1 MFHWLRNRRRVQWL
15 AEPFPPHWEVL
26 LHRNVAHYA
35 HLTAVQR
42 AKLRDDLRVFLH
54 EKRFEGGSGFVVTE
68 EVRVTVAAQAAL
80 LILGLDIDFYR
91 RVEAV
96 IVYATTFKTPDPE
109 DLSEDDDLS
118 DTPLAGQ
125 AVYRGPVILSWDA
138 VQAEGR
144 DVGTGQNVVLHEF
157 AHQLDFLD
165 NAIDGTPPIDDPKLE
180 ARWPAVMQAAFDR
193 HTKAIKRGKETFFS
207 EHAADN
213 ETEYFA
219 DATEAFFCAPHD
231 LIVEEPEVYDL
242 LAGFYKVNPRE
253 WFPEA

>member
-1 MFHWLRNRRRVQWL
+1 MFHWLRNRRRTQLL
-15 AEPFPPHWEVL
+15 AEPFPAHWEVL
-26 LHRNVAHYA
+26 LRRNVAHYA
-35 HLTAVQR
+35 HLTAAQQ

-80 LILGLDIDFYR
+80 LILGLDVEFYR
-91 RVEAV
+91 RVDAV

-144 DVGTGQNVVLHEF
+144 DIGIGQNVVLHEF

-165 NAIDGTPPIDDPKLE
+165 DAIDGTPPLDDARLRS
-180 ARWPAVMQAAFDR
+180 RWPTVMRASRSRSCRAMR
-193 HTKAIKRGKETFFS
+193 SPRGS
-207 EHAADN
+207 SSWSARAMRGVH
-213 ETEYFA
+213 
-219 DATEAFFCAPHD
+219 
-231 LIVEEPEVYDL
+231 
-242 LAGFYKVNPRE
+242 RR
-253 WFPEA
+253 